1 MKDKKETKMW
11 REKVKDILKKKG
23 LKQKDLA
30 ELSGITES
38 SLSRYM
44 KDLREPKVD
53 DFIKM
58 ADALGVSVDYLLEK
72 PMEHVEGDNY
82 TNVCIAILKYGVNL
96 SLEDK
101 MNAVKLLL
109 K

>member
-1 MKDKKETKMW
+1 MW
-11 REKVKDILKKKG
+11 REKVKYILKKKG

-53 DFIKM
+53 DFTKM

-72 PMEHVEGDNY
+72 PMEYVEGNDY